1 LYLKV
6 NRWAV
11 GHAHEGTGM
20 DDGADADTEMD
31 DGADEDTG
39 MDVQH
44 ASAVLQEARLRARRA
59 LVVRRP
65 VLLLVWGAAWLAS
78 DGVIW
83 LSVRGQRPYSGP
95 TPGALATLAAVI
107 AAATVFTVIYAG
119 RAGSGVG
126 GLSVVQRRMLLL
138 SYLGGYVA
146 LFTLEAGIDHAGA
159 SRAVIG
165 VYGAAAPILLVALII
180 AASAAVFLD
189 WSLFGLGIWLLALA
203 AGSGFAGP
211 VGVWAVS
218 ALAGGGALLVL
229 AAAGLLRN
237 RS

>member
-1 LYLKV
+1 MK
-6 NRWAV
+6 
-11 GHAHEGTGM
+11 
-20 DDGADADTEMD
+20 
-31 DGADEDTG
+31 DGADEEMG
-39 MDVQH
+39 MDLQQ
-44 ASAVLQEARLRARRA
+44 ASAIMQETRERARRA

-65 VLLLVWGAAWLAS
+65 VLLAVWGAAWMVS

-83 LSVRGQRPYSGP
+83 LSVRGQRPYNGP
-95 TPGALATLAAVI
+95 TPAALMTLTMVI
-107 AAATVFTVIYAG
+107 AAAAVFAVIYVG

-126 GLSVVQRRMLLL
+126 GLSVRQRLILLL

-146 LFTLEAGIDHAGA
+146 LFTLEAAIDHAGA
-159 SRAVIG
+159 SRAVLG

-189 WSLFGLGIWLLALA
+189 WSLLGLGLWLLAVA

-211 VGVWAVS
+211 VTVWAVS
-218 ALAGGGALLVL
+218 ALAGGGALLVM
-229 AAAGLLRN
+229 AVIGLRWN

>member
-1 LYLKV
+1 MK
-6 NRWAV
+6 
-11 GHAHEGTGM
+11 
-20 DDGADADTEMD
+20 
-31 DGADEDTG
+31 DGADEETG
-39 MDVQH
+39 MDLQQ
-44 ASAVLQEARLRARRA
+44 ASAILQETRDRARRA

-65 VLLLVWGAAWLAS
+65 VLLAVWGAAWMVS

-83 LSVRGQRPYSGP
+83 LSVRGQRPYNGP
-95 TPGALATLAAVI
+95 TPAALLTLTMVI
-107 AAATVFTVIYAG
+107 AAAAVFAVIYVG

-126 GLSVVQRRMLLL
+126 GLSVLQRRILLL

-146 LFTLEAGIDHAGA
+146 LFTLEAAIDHAGA
-159 SRAVIG
+159 SRAVLG

-189 WSLFGLGIWLLALA
+189 WSLLGLGLWLLAVA

-211 VGVWAVS
+211 VTVWAVS
-218 ALAGGGALLVL
+218 ALAGGGALLVM
-229 AAAGLLRN
+229 AVTGLRWN